1 MANKTVFSKTID
13 FLDVASASSMPL
25 PKNFIV
31 MVFPFYRTLLSCQ
44 LRNLLK
50 SILHCKVQLFH
61 THLLTEVMYLALKVI
76 KG

>member
-13 FLDVASASSMPL
+13 FLNVASASSMPL
-25 PKNFIV
+25 PQNFIV
-31 MVFPFYRTLLSCQ
+31 MVFPLYRTLLSCQ

-50 SILHCKVQLFH
+50 SILRCKVQPFH
-61 THLLTEVMYLALKVI
+61 MHLLTAVMYLALKVI